1 MTTILSGAET
11 ADDLERMT
19 HETGIELPEGY
30 TRVAVVM
37 TQTGAYLVVTGEGLP
52 AMGLMNRDGEA
63 FWARAFK
70 SGGAIQ

>member
-19 HETGIELPEGY
+19 YEIGIEIPEGY
-30 TRVAVVM
+30 TRVTVVT